1 MRPAHEKSVSHA
13 TARNA
18 LTDTSYS
25 CGLQVLLMWHGAL
38 RGTNEDIIEAAK
50 IKRKFVF
57 VHGESISRATATT

>member
-1 MRPAHEKSVSHA
+1 
-13 TARNA
+13 
-18 LTDTSYS
+18 
-25 CGLQVLLMWHGAL
+25 MWHGAL